1 MWFEKELTYIK
12 TATCS
17 DQVNSGSLYFSCNIA
32 FSERMVYLYMHIKG
46 KFPITSTPLANI
58 TFFSLYIEYFFTV
71 VVLKAMFWSTN
82 LCALENVLVSRK
94 PRKVIPTKKNDCAVF
109 EPWSISLC
117 LCRLFYLFFS

>member
-1 MWFEKELTYIK
+1 
-12 TATCS
+12 
-17 DQVNSGSLYFSCNIA
+17 
-32 FSERMVYLYMHIKG
+32 MVYLYMHIKG

-94 PRKVIPTKKNDCAVF
+94 PRKVIPTKKMIAQYSNLGV
-109 EPWSISLC
+109 SLSVYVAC
-117 LCRLFYLFFS
+117 FICFSLKLCEKTSLALARCNNANI